1 MYCRGLHSAGKPLR
15 YRGFACPVLHCI
27 AFPLVS
33 EWCQTMSGI
42 LALALQRFL
51 APLLVSPPKQAQHS
65 IGRPLRVALR
75 SALQRVAMRM
85 GCMASWAD
93 ESLFQRPPSED

>member
-1 MYCRGLHSAGKPLR
+1 MRGLQSPQILR
-15 YRGFACPVLHCI
+15 DLFAVPCLMLHRI
-27 AFPLVS
+27 AFPVVS

-65 IGRPLRVALR
+65 IVDRFELNCGQPWAYVGCHGRR
-75 SALQRVAMRM
+75 
-85 GCMASWAD
+85 
-93 ESLFQRPPSED
+93 

>member
-75 SALQRVAMRM
+75 SALGLRRCDTEGGEELREHHYVL
-85 GCMASWAD
+85 
-93 ESLFQRPPSED
+93 ET